1 MKILSTKVLVTGSK
15 GQLGLDMTGML
26 KADGLDVKSYDLPEL
41 DITNAAKVAE
51 VVSGYRPD
59 IIINCAAYTQVDK
72 AESDEKR
79 AYAVNRDGA
88 ANLAAAA
95 EGINAILLHIS
106 TDFVFDGR
114 KASPYNET
122 DEPNPLSVYGASKLA
137 GEQAIMDR
145 HDKHIIIRTSW
156 LYSTRGQNFVK
167 TMLKL
172 AFERDTLRVVYDQVG
187 SPTWSADLAQAIL
200 KMIKGMMGASS
211 PYGIFHYANEG
222 VASWYDFAVA
232 IVEAARKNG
241 IKLKCRNVE
250 AILTGEYPL
259 PAKRPSYSV
268 LDKSKIKSSYGLV
281 IPHWGLSLNI
291 MLDEIFGGLR
301 G

>member
-1 MKILSTKVLVTGSK
+1 MKVLSTKVLVTGSK
-15 GQLGLDMTGML
+15 GQLGHDMTGML

-41 DITNAAKVAE
+41 DITNSAKVAE

-88 ANLAAAA
+88 ANLAGAA
-95 EGINAILLHIS
+95 ESINAILFHIS

-114 KASPYNET
+114 KGSPYNET

-137 GEQAIMDR
+137 GEEAIRNR

-156 LYSTRGQNFVK
+156 LYSARGQNFVK

-172 AFERDTLRVVYDQVG
+172 AFERDTLRVVYDQAG

-200 KMIKGMMGASS
+200 KMIKGMMGVSS
-211 PYGIFHYANEG
+211 PYGTFHYANEG

-241 IKLKCRNVE
+241 VKLKCKNVE
-250 AILTGEYPL
+250 AILTEEYPL

-268 LDKSKIKSSYGLV
+268 LDKSKIKSDYGLV

-301 G
+301 A